1 MGIPLFALLGL
12 LAGGAVPRVQEGR
25 DGKKPFK
32 LGVVNLKHCF
42 EKDRYERIK
51 EVDTELQKVYAD
63 YSASVMETQKKIEG
77 LKLQLEGLKPE
88 MSIYW
93 DKLGQL
99 KLAETELDFKKK
111 FGRQQYL
118 NKYNDLQIQ
127 IYNEIRRV
135 VSIYGKE
142 HGFDLILR
150 VEEPQLEEDD
160 NPQGVSARIQ
170 SRVVFYYADGVDITA
185 DVIKLLN
192 LEYQKQ
198 KAAAQQWE
206 CAKCKTKNVGPECAK
221 CKEKRPK

>member
-1 MGIPLFALLGL
+1 MRSAIALAFLGL
-12 LAGGAVPRVQEGR
+12 CGTAAAQGHDQ
-25 DGKKPFK
+25 DGKRPFR

-42 EKDRYERIK
+42 DKDRYERIK
-51 EVDTELQKVYAD
+51 EVDVELQKIYAD
-63 YSASVMETQKKIEG
+63 YSGAVIETQKKIEG

-118 NKYNDLQIQ
+118 NKYNDLQISV
-127 IYNEIRRV
+127 YNEIRRV
-135 VSIYGKE
+135 VNLYGKDR
-142 HGFDLILR
+142 GFDLILR
-150 VEEPQLEEDD
+150 VEEPQLEDDD
-160 NPQGVSARIQ
+160 NPQSVSLRIQ
-170 SRVVFYYADGVDITA
+170 SRVVFYYADGVDITN

-192 LEYQKQ
+192 QEYQKQ
-198 KAAAQQWE
+198 KAAQQNWD
-206 CAKCKTKNVGPECAK
+206 CAKCKTKNSGGTECSK